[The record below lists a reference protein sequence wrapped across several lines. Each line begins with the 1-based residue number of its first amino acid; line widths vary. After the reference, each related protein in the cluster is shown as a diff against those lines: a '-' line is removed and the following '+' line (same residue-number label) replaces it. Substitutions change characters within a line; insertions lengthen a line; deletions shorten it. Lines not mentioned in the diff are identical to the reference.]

1 MANELSTAGISI
13 GYAVETTAGTKP
25 SSFTDI
31 PNVKNISE
39 FNPEPS
45 TLEVTDLSD
54 TEWKRYIPGLK
65 DPGGAI
71 TLTVNVTKTFLTTWA
86 TIVSA
91 AETGKAAG
99 KATWFQVDVP
109 NVGVFDFAGMPSDA
123 GLPAIETDAVFEG
136 SVYIVPNQIDGW
148 TLS

>member
-1 MANELSTAGISI
+1 MANEISTAGISI

-25 SSFTDI
+25 SAFTDI
-31 PNVKNISE
+31 PNVKTIGE

-71 TLTVNVTKTFLTTWA
+71 ALTVNMTKAFLTAWA
-86 TIVSA
+86 ALVSA
-91 AETGKAAG
+91 AETGLASD
-99 KATWFQVDVP
+99 KATWFQVEVD
-109 NVGVFDFAGMPSDA
+109 NVGVFEFAGMPSDA
-123 GLPAIETDAVFEG
+123 GLPGIETDSVFEG
-136 SVYIVPNQIDGW
+136 DVYIVPNQIDGW

>member
-1 MANELSTAGISI
+1 MANEISTAGISI

-25 SSFTDI
+25 SAFTAI
-31 PNVKNISE
+31 PNVKTIGE

-71 TLTVNVTKTFLTTWA
+71 ALTVNMTKAFLTAWA
-86 TIVSA
+86 ALVSA
-91 AETGKAAG
+91 AETGLASD
-99 KATWFQVDVP
+99 KATWFQVEVD
-109 NVGVFDFAGMPSDA
+109 NVGVFEFAGMPSDA
-123 GLPAIETDAVFEG
+123 GLPGIETDSVFEG
-136 SVYIVPNQIDGW
+136 DVYIVPNQIDGW

>member
-1 MANELSTAGISI
+1 MANEISTAGISI

-25 SSFTDI
+25 SVFTAI
-31 PNVKNISE
+31 PNVKTIGE

-71 TLTVNVTKTFLTTWA
+71 ALTVNMTKAFLTAWA
-86 TIVSA
+86 ALVSA
-91 AETGKAAG
+91 AETGLASD
-99 KATWFQVDVP
+99 KATWFQVEVD
-109 NVGVFDFAGMPSDA
+109 NVGVFEFAGMPSDA
-123 GLPAIETDAVFEG
+123 GLPGIETDSVFEG
-136 SVYIVPNQIDGW
+136 DVYIVPNQIDGW